1 MTTLDQRKCISCE
14 GMEKPLNPQQ
24 IAVYLAQ
31 VDNWKVIDNRKIQ
44 KVFEFKDFKEA
55 MKFLNN
61 VAKIAEKEQHHPD
74 IYLFYNRVNLELY
87 THAIDGLSENDFIMA
102 AKIDKLK

>member
-1 MTTLDQRKCISCE
+1 
-14 GMEKPLNPQQ
+14 MEKPLNPQQ

-44 KVFEFKDFKEA
+44 KIFEFKDFKEA

-61 VAKIAEKEQHHPD
+61 VAKIAEKEQYHPD
-74 IYLFYNRVNLELY
+74 IYFIGLIWNY
-87 THAIDGLSENDFIMA
+87 TLMLLMDF
-102 AKIDKLK
+102 LKTIL

>member
-1 MTTLDQRKCISCE
+1 
-14 GMEKPLNPQQ
+14 MEKPLNPQQ